1 MVDVIT
7 ACTVVQA
14 VVKANR
20 KSNDKIVMFCDHM
33 FLVVRWTFFLFIG
46 SRCAETAE
54 WIFTIYTSYDVFPRK
69 EVPFGGPVVTCAH
82 LRGQKTPKPQFWG
95 RE

>member
-1 MVDVIT
+1 MTKEHTNTCTNDTYIT

-20 KSNDKIVMFCDHM
+20 KSNGKIVMFCDHM

-46 SRCAETAE
+46 SPCAETAE
-54 WIFTIYTSYDVFPRK
+54 WIFRIYTSYDVFPRK

-82 LRGQKTPKPQFWG
+82 
-95 RE
+95 